1 MNPTVMLPLLV
12 AAIGALTAGTTTY
25 TLFNTA
31 IDEDKTRLAQMVYS
45 QARLME
51 SVAKF
56 DAAHSIADHPA
67 GAFGA
72 TMLQIAEAH
81 KSLSGFGETG
91 EFVIG
96 KIIDGRIALLQSP
109 RFDGDIYFK
118 VPEIVPIPM
127 QMALTGKSGEIIA
140 TDYKGNEV
148 LASFAPLSTLGIGLV
163 AKIDTAEIYQPF
175 IVSGGI
181 IILLTTLMI
190 GIGIYAS
197 RQFSIPF
204 MELETEKQRVE
215 KYLDIAGAIIVIL
228 DENGNVQS
236 INRRGC
242 DVLGR
247 DEKDI
252 IGKSWFETAIPDNQR
267 EQIKAVF
274 AQLMGGD
281 IEPVELY
288 ENEIVDANGKIHL
301 IAWHNSYISDVA
313 GNITHCLSSGEDITE
328 QKIYENA
335 LKVSQTRFNKS
346 QEFANIGTWDWNIQ
360 TGELYWSDRIAPLFG
375 YAKGELETT
384 YDNFLAS
391 IHPDDKQMVIDAVND
406 CVEKG
411 IEYNIEHRT
420 VWPDGTVRWLH
431 ESGDVVRDENGN
443 PLNMLGV
450 VQDITE
456 RTTMQMQLVQSSK
469 MATLG
474 EMATGVAH
482 ELNQPLNVIRM
493 AVNNIQNKSDKNN
506 LDFDYLKEKLGK
518 VDKMVERA
526 AAIIDHMRIFGRT
539 NVGEREVLDG
549 VNVVSSALGLIGE
562 QLRLANIEIVTRFD
576 AEQVYLLGHQVQL
589 EQVLLNLLGNARDV
603 LKDKTTGE
611 KRITISVEHKP
622 GDECIL
628 IRVEDTGPGIA
639 PEHLPRIFEPFYT
652 TKEVGEGTGLGL
664 SISYGIISDMGGQIV
679 AENTDSGARFTIRLP
694 IAKNEQAA

>member
-1 MNPTVMLPLLV
+1 MPNKKRKIFMNPTVMLPLLV
-12 AAIGALTAGTTTY
+12 AVIGALTAGITTY

-31 IDEDKTRLAQMVYS
+31 ISEDKTRLAQMVSS
-45 QARLME
+45 QASLME
-51 SVAKF
+51 SVARF
-56 DAAHSIADHPA
+56 DAAHSTGAHPA

-72 TMLQIAEAH
+72 TMLQIVEARR
-81 KSLSGFGETG
+81 SLSGFGETG

-96 KIIDGRIALLQSP
+96 KIIDGKIAILQNP

-118 VPEIVPIPM
+118 APEIVPVPM
-127 QMALTGKSGEIIA
+127 QMALAGKSGEIIA
-140 TDYKGNEV
+140 IDYKGNEV
-148 LASFAPLSTLGIGLV
+148 LASFAPVSILDIGLV
-163 AKIDTAEIYQPF
+163 AKIDTSEIYQPF

-181 IILLTTLMI
+181 IIILTTIMI
-190 GIGIYAS
+190 GIGVYAS
-197 RQFSIPF
+197 RQFSVPF

-215 KYLDIAGAIIVIL
+215 KYLDIVGAIIVVL
-228 DENGNVQS
+228 DKNGNIQS

-252 IGKSWFETAIPDNQR
+252 IGKNWFETVIPDNQR
-267 EQIKAVF
+267 EQIKGVF
-274 AQLMGGD
+274 SQLMGGD
-281 IEPVELY
+281 IEPVEYY
-288 ENEIVDANGKIHL
+288 ENEIIDVNGKVHL
-301 IAWHNSYISDVA
+301 IAWHNSYVSDAA
-313 GNITHCLSSGEDITE
+313 GNITNCLSAGEDITE
-328 QKIYENA
+328 QKMHENA

-375 YAKGELETT
+375 YGKGELETT
-384 YDNFLAS
+384 YDNFLAA
-391 IHPDDKQMVIDAVND
+391 IHPDDRQAVIDAVND
-406 CVEKG
+406 CVENG
-411 IEYNIEHRT
+411 SEYNIEHRT

-431 ESGDVVRDENGN
+431 ESGDVVRDENGK

-456 RTTMQMQLVQSSK
+456 RMTMQSQLVQSSK

-493 AVNNIQNKSDKNN
+493 AVNNIQSKSDKNN

-539 NVGEREVLDG
+539 TVGEREVLDG

-576 AEQVYLLGHQVQL
+576 AEQAYLLGHQVQL
-589 EQVLLNLLGNARDV
+589 EQVLLNLL
-603 LKDKTTGE
+603 
-611 KRITISVEHKP
+611 
-622 GDECIL
+622 
-628 IRVEDTGPGIA
+628 
-639 PEHLPRIFEPFYT
+639 
-652 TKEVGEGTGLGL
+652 
-664 SISYGIISDMGGQIV
+664 
-679 AENTDSGARFTIRLP
+679 
-694 IAKNEQAA
+694 

>member
-1 MNPTVMLPLLV
+1 MPNKKRKLFMNPTVMLPLLV
-12 AAIGALTAGTTTY
+12 AAIGAVTAGITTY

-31 IDEDKTRLAQMVYS
+31 ISEDKTRLAQMVSS
-45 QARLME
+45 QASLIE
-51 SVAKF
+51 SVAQF
-56 DAAHSIADHPA
+56 DAAHSASVHPA

-72 TMLQIAEAH
+72 TMIQIVEAH

-96 KIIDGRIALLQSP
+96 KIIEGRIALLQSP

-127 QMALTGKSGEIIA
+127 QMALAGKSGEIIA
-140 TDYKGNEV
+140 IDYKGNEV
-148 LASFAPLSTLGIGLV
+148 LASFAPVPILDIGLV
-163 AKIDTAEIYQPF
+163 AKIDTSEIYQPF
-175 IVSGGI
+175 IVSGGMI
-181 IILLTTLMI
+181 VVLTTLMI

-197 RQFSIPF
+197 RQFSVPF
-204 MELETEKQRVE
+204 MELETEKKRVE
-215 KYLDIAGAIIVIL
+215 KYLDIVGAIIVIL
-228 DENGNVQS
+228 DKDGNIQS

-247 DEKDI
+247 NEKDI
-252 IGKSWFETAIPDNQR
+252 IGKNWFETAIPVNQR
-267 EQIKAVF
+267 EQIKGVF

-281 IEPVELY
+281 IEPVEYY
-288 ENEIVDANGKIHL
+288 ENEIIDVNGETHL
-301 IAWHNSYISDVA
+301 IAWHNSYISDVD
-313 GNITHCLSSGEDITE
+313 GNITNCLSSGEDITE
-328 QKIYENA
+328 QKKYENA
-335 LKVSQTRFNKS
+335 LQVSQTRFNKS

-360 TGELYWSDRIAPLFG
+360 TGDLYWSDRIAPLFG
-375 YAKGELETT
+375 YGKGELETT

-391 IHPDDKQMVIDAVND
+391 IHPDDRQAVIDAVND

-420 VWPDGTVRWLH
+420 IWPDGTIHWLH

-456 RTTMQMQLVQSSK
+456 RMTMQSQLVQSSK

-506 LDFDYLKEKLGK
+506 LDFDYLKEKLSK

-539 NVGEREVLDG
+539 TAGDMEILDG
-549 VNVVSSALGLIGE
+549 ANVISSALGLIGE
-562 QLRLANIEIVTRFD
+562 QLRLANIEIVTRFN
-576 AEQVYLLGHQVQL
+576 APETYLLGYQVQL
-589 EQVLLNLLGNARDV
+589 EQVILNLIGNARDV
-603 LKDKTTGE
+603 LKEKTDGK
-611 KRITISVEHKP
+611 KRITIS
-622 GDECIL
+622 
-628 IRVEDTGPGIA
+628 
-639 PEHLPRIFEPFYT
+639 
-652 TKEVGEGTGLGL
+652 
-664 SISYGIISDMGGQIV
+664 
-679 AENTDSGARFTIRLP
+679 
-694 IAKNEQAA
+694 